1 MHIAYCED
9 ETAQAAAYIKAIRS
23 WSEQNNRACYIE
35 LFENAEQFLFS
46 LDENAAIP
54 YDLVL
59 LDIAMKGMD
68 GFTLARQLRQRDSH
82 VRIAFLTSDPSHA
95 YEGYELNAWRYILK
109 PLNYDK
115 IKEMLE
121 ALAGSMETGSPFVL
135 LEIGCENHK
144 IYTQDILYAEI
155 CGHYSTLHCCHETLT
170 VKLSFS
176 KLIQLLN
183 EAENKFIRA
192 HRSIAVNIDKVLRIS
207 RENCVLNGDIILPV
221 SRGKYK
227 ELNDAFIRGNFR
239 ITGV

>member
-9 ETAQAAAYIKAIRS
+9 ETVQAAAYMEAIRN
-23 WSEQNNRACYIE
+23 WSEQNNRTCHIE

-46 LDENAAIP
+46 LGENAAIP

-68 GFTLARQLRQRDSH
+68 GFTLARQLRQRDPH
-82 VRIAFLTSDPSHA
+82 IRIAFLTSDPSHA

-109 PLNYDK
+109 PLNYGK
-115 IKEMLE
+115 IQEMLE
-121 ALAGSMETGSPFVL
+121 ALAYDMETESPFVL
-135 LEIGCENHK
+135 LEVGSENHK

-170 VKLSFS
+170 VKLSFL

-183 EAENKFIRA
+183 EAENKFIRC
-192 HRSIAVNIDKVLRIS
+192 HRSIAVHIDKVLRIG
-207 RENCVLNGDIILPV
+207 RENCVLNGNITLPV
-221 SRGKYK
+221 SRGMYK
-227 ELNDAFIRGNFR
+227 ELNDAFIRGNL
-239 ITGV
+239 